1 MISKIPEKVDLFAK
15 SIFLLQTNTSIKG
28 FYCVKKVLFWK
39 IPEKM
44 AKKT

>member
-28 FYCVKKVLFWK
+28 FYCVKKGVLGK
-39 IPEKM
+39 YPKKG
-44 AKKT
+44 KKT